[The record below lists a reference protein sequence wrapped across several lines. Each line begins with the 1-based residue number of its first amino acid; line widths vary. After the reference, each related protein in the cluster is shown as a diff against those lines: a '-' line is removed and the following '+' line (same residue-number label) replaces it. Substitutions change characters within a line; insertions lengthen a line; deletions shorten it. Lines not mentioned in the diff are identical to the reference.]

1 VNIPRKDVS
10 VANVVKEGY
19 VSAPRKGVVENVVW
33 KKITVSVVNHA
44 IERNVF
50 AILRDVKIV
59 IILLTNVIAMRR
71 LYLVLNLV
79 LKSEINILN
88 QIYY

>member
-33 KKITVSVVNHA
+33 RKITVSVVNHA